1 MKKHNTKRNSLV
13 LNTLGAT
20 ILLTGLTPH
29 IATANAVD
37 DAADACIEAARLIRE
52 EDDINGAIEEA
63 QWCLEGMTQ
72 LKEEIK
78 LSLLP
83 DEIEGFV
90 GGEISNQN
98 VLGMSVIERDYTRD
112 DEALKLSITTSGSGG
127 SGAAGLGALGELG
140 KLFESAG
147 TLGGSS
153 TGRKVRVQKRTVL
166 ASDDAG
172 EGSLNVTLKSGGTLN
187 ITSQQLDS
195 EELLDFLRA
204 FPLADLDDALED

>member
-1 MKKHNTKRNSLV
+1 MKKRNSRLNSLM

-20 ILLTGLTPH
+20 ILLTGLSPYV
-29 IATANAVD
+29 ASANAVD

-52 EDDINGAIEEA
+52 EDDISGAIEEA
-63 QWCLEGMTQ
+63 EWCLEGMTQ

-112 DEALKLSITTSGSGG
+112 DESLKLAITTSGSGG
-127 SGAAGLGALGELG
+127 GAGGLGALGELG
-140 KLFESAG
+140 KLFENAG
-147 TLGGSS
+147 AMGGAA

-166 ASDDAG
+166 ASDDGG
-172 EGSLNVTLKSGGTLN
+172 EGSLNVTLKSGGSLS

-195 EELLDFLRA
+195 EELLDFLRS
-204 FPLADLDDALED
+204 FPLADLDDALKD

>member
-1 MKKHNTKRNSLV
+1 MKKHNTKRQRLV
-13 LNTLGAT
+13 LSTLGAT
-20 ILLTGLTPH
+20 ILLTGLTPQV
-29 IATANAVD
+29 AMANAVD

-98 VLGMSVIERDYTRD
+98 MLGMSVIERDYTRD
-112 DEALKLSITTSGSGG
+112 DEALNLSITTSGSGG

-140 KLFESAG
+140 KLFENAG
-147 TLGGSS
+147 ALGGAA

-172 EGSLNVTLKSGGTLN
+172 EGSLSVTLKSGGTLN